1 MKTHQKS
8 DPKMEPKS
16 GKIASKKRLK
26 KNEKYG
32 LSRGGDPCAGSRAG
46 GFGGSLLMSKTLADT
61 TKYYPIAAGTSRW
74 QQIRRDTAMDQQ
86 ILRRNMHERQ
96 RYLAKKIRG
105 NKTEGRSNAKHS
117 PATPFAPRGAVA
129 DRLYTL

>member
-1 MKTHQKS
+1 M
-8 DPKMEPKS
+8 
-16 GKIASKKRLK
+16 LV
-26 KNEKYG
+26 
-32 LSRGGDPCAGSRAG
+32 RGGDPRAGNRGG
-46 GFGGSLLMSKTLADT
+46 GFGGSLLVSKTPADT

-129 DRLYTL
+129 DIYTYIYIYMYICIYICIHIDYSMYMSIVHNFV